1 MLLVNRQL
9 IAETVRWCFSRQND
23 DITTPVN
30 CSIHVSKVLQH
41 GAVSEHYI
49 NRAGKKL
56 VWGWVAMDHE
66 VYGSGWGWIGAGT
79 GDPIPMQASSSN

>member
-9 IAETVRWCFSRQND
+9 IAETVLWCFSLVKMMILPHRSTAVYMSVKFYSMGQL
-23 DITTPVN
+23 VN
-30 CSIHVSKVLQH
+30 T
-41 GAVSEHYI
+41 
-49 NRAGKKL
+49 AGKKL